1 MICERANY
9 PSRKNWRNDFSATIS
24 SRINARDPDIMWPFV
39 KNRSGGRWA
48 QRFQRVYAD
57 DFRLRPGGAFTS
69 KPACSRALG
78 QTRL

>member
-1 MICERANY
+1 MICESKIAVTKKLAQRFQRDDFC
-9 PSRKNWRNDFSATIS
+9 SRR
-24 SRINARDPDIMWPFV
+24 NARKPNIIWLYV
-39 KNRSGGRWA
+39 KNRSGGRWV

-57 DFRLRPGGAFTS
+57 DFRLRPGGAFAS